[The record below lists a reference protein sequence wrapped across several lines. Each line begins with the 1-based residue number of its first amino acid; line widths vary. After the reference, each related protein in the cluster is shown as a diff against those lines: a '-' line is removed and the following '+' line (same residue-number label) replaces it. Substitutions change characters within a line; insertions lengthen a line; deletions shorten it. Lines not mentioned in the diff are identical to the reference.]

1 MRFLIDEDVDV
12 RIIRLLRSL
21 GHDAKRVPSG
31 TLNGAVIRFAAEEN
45 RILISRN
52 ADFTNTETFP
62 PSKYPGIIH
71 LDIHPP
77 RFNRIA
83 SPLKAFLKDASE
95 AALSGK
101 LVLLTEEGAVVLP

>member
-12 RIIRLLRSL
+12 RVVRLLRTL

-31 TLNGAVIRFAAEEN
+31 TLNGAVIRLAAEEN
-45 RILISRN
+45 RVLISRD
-52 ADFTNTETFP
+52 ADFTDSENFP

-83 SPLKAFLKDASE
+83 SPLRAFLKDVSE
-95 AALSGK
+95 TALSGK
-101 LVLLTEEGAVVLP
+101 LVLLTEEDVVVRP